1 MFTLIEK
8 AREFLIELYI
18 YIYISISGCLL
29 LYSHFIYS
37 IRSETVLKR
46 SWGHLVASLS
56 DFYETPNNV
65 HWRVE
70 RDCIAF
76 GSSSVSKQSFT
87 KEKESCLRAF
97 YYYSIMTIF
106 AIEKMT
112 RKYIFFNQKW
122 QSSSLFEEKI
132 RCMWKLHI
140 YAIVCTNLGV

>member
-1 MFTLIEK
+1 MNPAVAIIIIIIIMIILHRWNMFTLIEK

-18 YIYISISGCLL
+18 YIYQHIRLFVAIFTFYLFHPLWNSFKEILRSPCRISQWFLWNAEQCPLTCRER
-29 LYSHFIYS
+29 LY
-37 IRSETVLKR
+37 RS
-46 SWGHLVASLS
+46 
-56 DFYETPNNV
+56 
-65 HWRVE
+65 
-70 RDCIAF
+70 F

-122 QSSSLFEEKI
+122 QSSSLF
-132 RCMWKLHI
+132 
-140 YAIVCTNLGV
+140 